1 MSNQPRMV
9 SGIQPTNKI
18 TLGNYLGAIK
28 NFVKYQDEYNMYVFV
43 ADLHALTTNTVVKMW
58 DNKISVAKT
67 YLAAGL
73 DPKKVVIFNQSD
85 VQEHTL
91 LGYILTCSTTIG
103 ELNRMTQFKD
113 KSAKCKSA
121 NGTEFIPTGLLI
133 YPTQMAAD
141 ILLYDANEVIVGQD
155 QKQHLEL
162 TRNIAIRLNNATKS
176 NLFTVPE
183 FKTAE
188 FSAKVMDLLDP
199 TKKMSKSSENPKGV
213 IFINDDIETTR
224 KKIMGS
230 LTDNFNKVKYDW
242 DNQPGVSNLISI
254 YASITEKSAK
264 FLFNNGVIVYIHLNR
279 NTLIDKKFVISLSD
293 FNGYGIFSDIFVK
306 YHNRTINRCIYCDT
320 ESDII
325 KICNDVR
332 KIKPWDN
339 R

>member
-1 MSNQPRMV
+1 MSNKPIMV
-9 SGIQPTNKI
+9 SGIQPTNQI

-58 DNKISVAKT
+58 ENKISVAKT

-213 IFINDDIETTR
+213 IFIGDDIEVSR

-230 LTDNFNKVKYDW
+230 LTDNLNKVKYDW
-242 DNQPGVSNLISI
+242 DNQPGISNLISI
-254 YASITEKSAK
+254 YATITNKSIEEIEKE
-264 FLFNNGVIVYIHLNR
+264 
-279 NTLIDKKFVISLSD
+279 
-293 FNGYGIFSDIFVK
+293 FSDIPNYGVFKKAVADEVCNLIADIQTK
-306 YHNRTINRCIYCDT
+306 MKTFDDKQVQDILTDGANKARAVASKKMQDVLNKIGINNG
-320 ESDII
+320 
-325 KICNDVR
+325 K
-332 KIKPWDN
+332 
-339 R
+339 

>member
-1 MSNQPRMV
+1 MSNKPIMV
-9 SGIQPTNKI
+9 SGIQPTNQI

-213 IFINDDIETTR
+213 IFIGDDIEVSR

-230 LTDNFNKVKYDW
+230 LTDNLNKVKYDW
-242 DNQPGVSNLISI
+242 DNQPGISNLISI
-254 YASITEKSAK
+254 YATITNKSVEEIEKE
-264 FLFNNGVIVYIHLNR
+264 
-279 NTLIDKKFVISLSD
+279 
-293 FNGYGIFSDIFVK
+293 FSDIPNYGVFKKAVADEVCNLIADIQAK
-306 YHNRTINRCIYCDT
+306 MKTFDDKQVQDILTDGANKARAVASKKMQDVLNKIGINNG
-320 ESDII
+320 
-325 KICNDVR
+325 K
-332 KIKPWDN
+332 
-339 R
+339 

>member
-1 MSNQPRMV
+1 MSNRPIMV

-28 NFVKYQDEYNMYVFV
+28 NFVKFQEEYEMYVFI
-43 ADLHALTTNTVVKMW
+43 ADLHAITTNTVSNILE
-58 DNKISVAKT
+58 NKHAVAKT

-121 NGTEFIPTGLLI
+121 NGTEYIPTGLLI

-141 ILLYDANEVIVGQD
+141 ILLYDANYVIVGQD

-162 TRNIAIRLNNATKS
+162 TRNIATRLNNATKS
-176 NLFTVPE
+176 ELFTIPE
-183 FKTAE
+183 FKTDDHC
-188 FSAKVMDLLDP
+188 AKIMDLLDP

-213 IFINDDIETTR
+213 IFINDDIEVTR

-254 YASITEKSAK
+254 YTSITGKSIESIEKEFK
-264 FLFNNGVIVYIHLNR
+264 DIPNYGVFKKAVADVVCDLIKSIQDKMEAIDEKQISTVLTDGANKARAIASVK
-279 NTLIDKKFVISLSD
+279 IDKVLK
-293 FNGYGIFSDIFVK
+293 GIGMK
-306 YHNRTINRCIYCDT
+306 
-320 ESDII
+320 
-325 KICNDVR
+325 
-332 KIKPWDN
+332 
-339 R
+339 